1 MQITETDDQIIT
13 RIRERFEV
21 LDHMTHAVK
30 DGNIRA
36 LIVTGPPGV
45 GKSFGV
51 ENILSKQDLFDT
63 LANRKPKYEII
74 KGAISSLGLYRK
86 LYEYSGEG
94 NVLVFDDADGI
105 FMDEVSLNIVK
116 ACLDT
121 SKRRWVSWNTESHL
135 LRREHIPDRFEFK
148 AGVIFITN
156 VQFGSIKSKK
166 LQEHLAAL
174 ESRCHFIDLKM
185 NTQHERILRIKQIV
199 NDGLLDDYEF
209 PTHHEDEIVH
219 FVMSNADDL
228 RELSIRTVL
237 KAADLKKSFADT
249 WQKMAKVTIMKH

>member
-1 MQITETDDQIIT
+1 MKVVIQRVSEASVTINGDVNAQINQGLLLLVGIENSDGADDVEWLCNKIANL
-13 RIRERFEV
+13 RI
-21 LDHMTHAVK
+21 
-30 DGNIRA
+30 
-36 LIVTGPPGV
+36 
-45 GKSFGV
+45 
-51 ENILSKQDLFDT
+51 
-63 LANRKPKYEII
+63 
-74 KGAISSLGLYRK
+74 
-86 LYEYSGEG
+86 
-94 NVLVFDDADGI
+94 FDDADGI

-121 SKRRWVSWNTESHL
+121 SKRRWVSWNTDSHL
-135 LRREHIPDRFEFK
+135 LRREHIPERFEFK

-199 NDGLLDDYEF
+199 SDGLLDDYEF

-219 FVMSNADDL
+219 FVMSNADKL

-249 WQKMAKVTIMKH
+249 WQKMAHVTIMKH